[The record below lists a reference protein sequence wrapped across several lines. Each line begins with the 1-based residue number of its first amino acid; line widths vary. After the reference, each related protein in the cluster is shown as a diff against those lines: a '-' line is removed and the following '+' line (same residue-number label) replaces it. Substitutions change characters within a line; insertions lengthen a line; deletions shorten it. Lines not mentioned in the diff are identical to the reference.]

1 MRIDWTG
8 LISEFPHGTQSGSLL
23 VHQNVKL
30 VFAKMALKT
39 SRTGFVVTLH
49 VCTAIL
55 AMTPPSFYPKMQ
67 NLCRFR

>member
-55 AMTPPSFYPKMQ
+55 AM
-67 NLCRFR
+67 